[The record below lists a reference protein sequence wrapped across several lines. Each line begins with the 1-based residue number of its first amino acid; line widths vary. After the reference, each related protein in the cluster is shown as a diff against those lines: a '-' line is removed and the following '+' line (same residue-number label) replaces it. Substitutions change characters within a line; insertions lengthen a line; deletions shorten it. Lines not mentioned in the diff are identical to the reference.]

1 MIFLK
6 ATFLFSL
13 LNNSNL
19 SNLSCRLCGSEDESQ
34 VHIINCPLVR
44 GNSAVLDIT
53 RIFAGDFTTGDEEV
67 LEVCRRVD
75 VFNNL
80 VNVSVDTEPSLEE
93 EV

>member
-1 MIFLK
+1 MDCK
-6 ATFLFSL
+6 VNRKS
-13 LNNSNL
+13 SN

-53 RIFAGDFTTGDEEV
+53 KIFAGDFSSGDEEV

-75 VFNNL
+75 EFNNL
-80 VNVSVDTEPSLEE
+80 VNVSVDIEPSVEE